1 MYETTPMTHITIVTQ
16 PVGPIG
22 EAQTR
27 SLLNIMAEIGEVS
40 LISGP
45 IDDPD
50 LKQYQTQQYTESRT
64 GKGAIPDAVDFVR
77 NQIALSTLVRN
88 VDTDILWF
96 NGMQLYTLP
105 IWIAKS
111 TDVPVVV
118 QPKGDVPLAL
128 YLNWDIPESV
138 RRTLFRVLR
147 RVEHIGY
154 SLADFTVFY
163 SPSMAEEYGIDNA
176 ITNGM
181 RYISDD
187 FGYDTHFEDRD
198 PKIGFLGRHNADK
211 NIKTIVEIA
220 KSVDYEF
227 HFAGTGPMLDW
238 VRNQTSKDDSIN
250 IHGWVEDPEEFL
262 NEMRLLVYPSS
273 PIEGL
278 PTTIM
283 EAHACGTPTI
293 TTAVSG
299 NPDIVIDGETGY
311 LIDEASAEKFVDKI
325 ESAEFDEL
333 RKMSANCRE
342 MAAEQFT
349 KEAAVERYEAIIRT
363 VTGGSTP

>member
-1 MYETTPMTHITIVTQ
+1 MTHITVVTQ

-22 EAQTR
+22 EAQTK
-27 SLLNIMAEIGEVS
+27 SLLNILTEVGDVS

-45 IDDPD
+45 IDDPF
-50 LKQYQTQQYTESRT
+50 LEQYQTHQYTASRT
-64 GKGAIPDAVDFVR
+64 GNGIVDDSMGFVR
-77 NQIALSTLVRN
+77 NQIALSSVIKN
-88 VDTDILWF
+88 VDTDIIWF

-105 IWIAKS
+105 IWAAKT

-128 YLNWDIPESV
+128 YLNWDISNPVRSV
-138 RRTLFRVLR
+138 LLWVLR
-147 RVEHIGY
+147 KVEHAGY
-154 SLADFTVFY
+154 SSADFTVFY
-163 SPSMAEEYGIDNA
+163 SPSMAEEYGITDA

-187 FGYDTHFEDRD
+187 FSYETAFDDRD

-211 NIKTIVEIA
+211 NVQTIVEIA
-220 KSVDYEF
+220 KNVDCEF
-227 HFAGTGPMLDW
+227 HFAGTGPMLER
-238 VRNQTSKDDSIN
+238 VREQTEHDDSITV
-250 IHGWVEDPEEFL
+250 HGWVDDPSEFL

-293 TTAVSG
+293 TTSVSG
-299 NPDIVIDGETGY
+299 NPDIVVDGETGY
-311 LIDEASAEKFVDKI
+311 LIDEAAADKFVRKI
-325 ESAEFDEL
+325 EAAEFEEL
-333 RKMSANCRE
+333 QEMSVNCRE
-342 MAAEQFT
+342 MAADQFT
-349 KEAAVERYEAIIRT
+349 KEAAVERYESVVRT
-363 VTGGSTP
+363 VTSESIR